1 MQEPEP
7 AVKDAVPCDPWI
19 EQARGGSREA
29 VDQLL
34 HVCRDYLLLIANREL
49 DAALCAK
56 VSPSDLVQ
64 ETLLVGYE
72 RFGDF
77 RGTTQ
82 DELFKWLR
90 RILVNQCHDAERRY
104 LGARMRTA
112 YAEVS
117 LDVDGKRPDLDG
129 FFLDNGDSPSKVA
142 AGKEEHEQVERIIAS
157 LPEDYRWVIRLR
169 AWEDKSFEEI
179 GVAMSRSP
187 DAARKLW
194 FRAMQ
199 QVGKALR
206 GTHDGPGNQSPA
218 S

>member
-1 MQEPEP
+1 MMQPEG
-7 AVKDAVPCDPWI
+7 AAANAAACDPWI
-19 EQARGGSREA
+19 EQARFGSREA

-49 DAALCAK
+49 DSALRAK

-77 RGTTQ
+77 QGKTQ

-90 RILVNQCHDAERRY
+90 RILINQCHDAERKH
-104 LGARMRTA
+104 LGAQKRTVEK
-112 YAEVS
+112 EVPLEVNGTKS
-117 LDVDGKRPDLDG
+117 GLNGY
-129 FFLDNGDSPSKVA
+129 FLDESESPSNKAV
-142 AGKEEHEQVERIIAS
+142 GREESERIEQVIAS
-157 LPEDYRWVIRLR
+157 LPEDYQQVIRLR
-169 AWEDKSFEEI
+169 GWEDQSFEEI
-179 GVAMSRSP
+179 GPTMGRSP

-199 QVGKALR
+199 QLGQILR
-206 GTHDGPGNQSPA
+206 THHDGVGSQSNSP
-218 S
+218 